1 MGEKLVFPEEV
12 GVARAVS
19 VPPPPRGG
27 LGVRL
32 AEGEDKAEEEM
43 RGLREAEGEPVPLG
57 LLTLLKVATGGEGD
71 PVPEG
76 RGVLDTLA
84 LAEEDL
90 DACRVGC
97 AVEDR
102 LSSPTRLCVARG
114 ESESPGEEV
123 WPEEAVGRADG
134 DLPEVVDTEA
144 VRETRAVPESA
155 EVALA
160 AAESLVQLLG
170 EAVTLPEVLRK
181 EVGVLPGVAEAWTL
195 AVAGEPVGVLETQR
209 DRVGVTDTVTVEGAV
224 RVTRALGDAAPVAV
238 AAVEEVEVAHEVSEA
253 DRVPVPLPHALGKPL
268 GLRFDVPLREPLEL
282 PLDVPHL
289 PSPAEVAVGARPVSV
304 PLEVTVAATEDVGV
318 SRAVWERAAEVVKV
332 PPALVLMLADTVP
345 VRVPAA
351 LKLLAALLLAQFVML
366 AREVSDGDAVAA
378 VEAVGGATVPLRTP
392 VLVLS
397 MLGAPEA
404 LMQVVGETE
413 GEAEAVEG
421 RDIVALEEDCAL
433 GVEPAEPL
441 MTAVEEMLTVE
452 VGEEDALGE
461 NAAERELP
469 ALGLGVGEEVP
480 VGKARVAL
488 GRGLADVAVEGV
500 SPGESER

>member
-1 MGEKLVFPEEV
+1 M
-12 GVARAVS
+12 
-19 VPPPPRGG
+19 
-27 LGVRL
+27 RL

-57 LLTLLKVATGGEGD
+57 LLTLLKDATGGEGD
-71 PVPEG
+71 PVAVG

-84 LAEEDL
+84 QPEEDL

-102 LSSPTRLCVARG
+102 LSRPTRLCDTRG
-114 ESESPGEEV
+114 ELLGSGEEV
-123 WPEEAVGRADG
+123 WPGEDVRRVEG
-134 DLPEVVDTEA
+134 DLAEVIDTVA
-144 VRETRAVPESA
+144 VREIWDVPEST

-170 EAVTLPEVLRK
+170 VAVTLPEMLRK
-181 EVGVLPGVAEAWTL
+181 EVRVLLGVAEAGAL
-195 AVAGEPVGVLETQR
+195 AVATEAVGVLETQR
-209 DRVGVTDTVTVEGAV
+209 DRLGVTDTVAVEGAV
-224 RVTRALGDAAPVAV
+224 RVTSALADAAPVAV

-253 DRVPVPLPHALGKPL
+253 DRVPVPLPHALEMPL
-268 GLRFDVPLREPLEL
+268 GLKFVVPLREPLGL
-282 PLDVPHL
+282 PLDVPHP
-289 PSPAEVAVGARPVSV
+289 PSPAEVAVGARPVRV
-304 PLEVTVAATEDVGV
+304 PLEVTVGALEDVGV
-318 SRAVWERAAEVVKV
+318 SRAVWERAAELVKV

-345 VRVPAA
+345 VTEPAA

-366 AREVSDGDAVAA
+366 ARPVSDADAVAA

-392 VLVLS
+392 VRVPS
-397 MLGAPEA
+397 IVGAAVA
-404 LMQVVGETE
+404 LLQVVGETE

-421 RDIVALEEDCAL
+421 RDMVALEEDCAL

-441 MTAVEEMLTVE
+441 RTAVEDMLTVE
-452 VGEEDALGE
+452 VGDEVALGE
-461 NAAERELP
+461 DAAERVLP

-488 GRGLADVAVEGV
+488 GRGLAVVPVEGV